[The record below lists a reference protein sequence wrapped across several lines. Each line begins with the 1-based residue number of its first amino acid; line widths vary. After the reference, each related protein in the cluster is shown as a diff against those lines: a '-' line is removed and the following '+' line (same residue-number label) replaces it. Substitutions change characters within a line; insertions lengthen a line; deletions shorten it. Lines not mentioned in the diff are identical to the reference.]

1 MFINIKSED
10 ISIMAKK
17 SLRIDNK
24 MLGGA
29 LIVALVI
36 QFVLPK
42 VGLGGLSSV
51 GTLIYLLVAL
61 YHLFLA

>member
-1 MFINIKSED
+1 
-10 ISIMAKK
+10 MAKK